1 MLQEKQ
7 RENTINTET
16 YKIIKKTNKNSDTIF
31 WGRCHCLSGIVRL
44 SNNKK
49 IDGLFLVKSSS
60 MVYANS
66 KSCLIGLSITLRK
79 GFNLYWIWELVIG
92 SLYPN
97 SCLCWKHGKLCY
109 CLTKTWWDFEDGLL
123 YVTTWSS
130 KKY

>member
-1 MLQEKQ
+1 MLEILK
-7 RENTINTET
+7 
-16 YKIIKKTNKNSDTIF
+16 YCMKIIKKTNKNSDTIF

-79 GFNLYWIWELVIG
+79 EFNLYWIWELVIG

-109 CLTKTWWDFEDGLL
+109 RVICFKCLHRAFPSF
-123 YVTTWSS
+123 SS
-130 KKY
+130 VNYKAANRLVMR